1 LHGSL
6 FQFGEEI
13 IMSDTPQTV
22 TTMEAGFTVNP
33 ATADEFWRQQ
43 DRMGPVAAAAP
54 GFLAVIG
61 GPIARSPWLYFCGKW
76 QTPDLMDQWYHDA
89 KHKPM
94 MKAAHD
100 RWFAACY
107 IRKWR
112 LPVEGEEISGPVFC
126 EIAIAGDVAAPAE
139 KIEALLD
146 QIDQEIAAHDAKPFE
161 TMTGQ
166 FERQPYQ
173 FVGPLQEFPQV
184 APVRYLL
191 LTHWKSADDAVH
203 WLRSPL
209 MTALADLGTV
219 SSAIM
224 MLITHRPGER
234 EGLRADGSH
243 REFGISPHA
252 VAAE

>member
-1 LHGSL
+1 MPAS
-6 FQFGEEI
+6 
-13 IMSDTPQTV
+13 TPQTM
-22 TTMEAGFTVNP
+22 TTMEAGFTVNQEN
-33 ATADEFWRQQ
+33 AEEFWRQQ
-43 DRMGPVAAAAP
+43 ERMGPVAAAAP

-100 RWFAACY
+100 RWFGACY

-112 LPVEGEEISGPVFC
+112 LRAEGEEISGPVFC
-126 EIAIAGDVAAPAE
+126 ETAIAGDVAAPAE
-139 KIEALLD
+139 RIEALLD
-146 QIDQEIAAHDAKPFE
+146 RIDREIAAHAAKPFE

-166 FERQPYQ
+166 YERQPYQ
-173 FVGPLQEFPQV
+173 FVGPLQEFPQA

-191 LTHWKSADDAVH
+191 LTHWKSADDAQR
-203 WLRSPL
+203 WLQSPV
-209 MTALADLGTV
+209 MTALAELGTA

-224 MLITHRPGER
+224 VRITHRPGER

-243 REFGISPHA
+243 REFGRPPHA
-252 VAAE
+252 LAAE